1 MLVMEDTARE
11 LVVATVQQHAE
22 SLLRVAR
29 RYTDC
34 PADAEDAYQ
43 RALEILVKSAHR
55 LDPETVHKW
64 LHTVLKHEAFAVREQ
79 RSRLVGVPDEDALD
93 ALDDAR
99 HVASVEERS
108 ERFDELTRAA
118 EALQRCKPQE
128 VTALVLKAQGLS
140 YAEIAEREGWTYT
153 KVNRSLTEGR
163 RAFLSRFAA
172 IEAGEE
178 CERWA
183 PVLSTMAD
191 GEAKARDVMEVRPH
205 LRNCAACR
213 ATLADMRR
221 APAAAAA
228 LLPAGLVGAPASGG
242 LVDRLAELAF
252 AVQERVVAPLLK
264 AQTALETAGV
274 TKIAA
279 VAASTVAIAGGGVA
293 AQGSSAGEPV
303 RTAAPAIEKPVAAP
317 PTSNRTTPLA
327 QTTPD
332 APTPAPDPK
341 RPEPAGGEFA
351 VGAASAEA
359 TASEPSA
366 RADARGPNR
375 SPTAA
380 TRAGRPSETATAATD
395 ESSPAVTDEPS
406 TTPPGSSA
414 SETAASRGAR
424 SSGRTPGSRSRA
436 TAGAPG
442 GEFGFVPP
450 R

>member
-172 IEAGEE
+172 IETGEE

-183 PVLSTMAD
+183 PVLSAMAD
-191 GEAKARDVMEVRPH
+191 GEANARDVLAVRPH

-341 RPEPAGGEFA
+341 RPEPAGAEFA
-351 VGAASAEA
+351 VGAAEG
-359 TASEPSA
+359 EA
-366 RADARGPNR
+366 RAPGPRERPNV
-375 SPTAA
+375 PTARESSTA
-380 TRAGRPSETATAATD
+380 PTSESSATAA
-395 ESSPAVTDEPS
+395 DEPS
-406 TTPPGSSA
+406 TAPTDSSA
-414 SETAASRGAR
+414 PSETAASRGAR

-436 TAGAPG
+436 AAGAAG